1 MPEAIRRQK
10 QDLMKKK
17 SLLALNSMNV
27 LELQK
32 VQGGYV
38 SSKVCG
44 CVCVGPVSPSNGQN
58 SSSMPSS
65 SQSEPEDCADC
76 GASNA
81 HRVINN

>member
-32 VQGGYV
+32 VQGG
-38 SSKVCG
+38 VC
-44 CVCVGPVSPSNGQN
+44 
-58 SSSMPSS
+58 
-65 SQSEPEDCADC
+65 
-76 GASNA
+76 
-81 HRVINN
+81 

>member
-10 QDLMKKK
+10 QDFYEKK

-44 CVCVGPVSPSNGQN
+44 CVSVGTVSPSNGPN
-58 SSSMPSS
+58 SSSIPSS
-65 SQSEPEDCADC
+65 SQCEPENCADC

>member
-38 SSKVCG
+38 SSKVCS
-44 CVCVGPVSPSNGQN
+44 CVSVGTVSPSNGPN
-58 SSSMPSS
+58 SSSIPSS
-65 SQSEPEDCADC
+65 SQCEPENCADG

-81 HRVINN
+81 HRVIKN